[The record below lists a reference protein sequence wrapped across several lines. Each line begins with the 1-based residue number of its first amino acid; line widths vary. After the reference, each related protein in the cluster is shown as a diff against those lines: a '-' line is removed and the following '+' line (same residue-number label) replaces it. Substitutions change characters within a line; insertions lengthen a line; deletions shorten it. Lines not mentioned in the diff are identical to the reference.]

1 MSRPD
6 PNTIIEPLK
15 PFQRRTVDH
24 AFHRLFEAE
33 DSTQRFL
40 VADEVGLGKTLV
52 ARGIIARAVDHLWDS
67 TERIDVIYICSNQ
80 SIARSNLPKLQVT
93 GQSADA
99 EAHAT
104 RLTMLATEMAPQKRR
119 AAGKTA
125 ALPKANFVSFTP
137 ATSFDLRSAG
147 GKAEERRVLFWL
159 LKSMVSATTGLMN
172 LLQGWVRDTS
182 GWRRRLESPCPLEP
196 GIQSRFQERLQTD
209 RALLD
214 ELEAVIERWFR
225 RVRDEYPN
233 EARRERDRLIGRL
246 RQLLAEVC
254 IEALEPD
261 LVILDEFQRFK
272 TLVNQDEEADDTAA
286 QLAKRLFFN
295 RNAREEPVRTLLLS
309 ATPYKLYTGDSELED
324 NHYRDFLATARF
336 LLDYDAERTALLEE
350 RLATFGRELKRA
362 AAGQGHEVVAAR
374 QQAEESLR
382 AIMARTERVAAS
394 DEHDAMLEER
404 HPALELRPVDVR
416 QYLAADA
423 WFKAVGE
430 SDPMAYWKAGPY
442 LPHFMQGY
450 RVNERVTE
458 AGEPASRQLR
468 DVVQRYPEAFLDGRA
483 MERWEQVDP
492 AHAKLRAMV
501 EELLD
506 TGLWKLL
513 WMPPSLPYW
522 PMGGPFEGQEDRTKS
537 LLFSAWKF
545 VPDVVSA
552 ILSYEAERRM
562 MGGRL
567 PRYQE
572 PYRSELLRL
581 ADRDG
586 TRSAH
591 RALLLLMPCTAL
603 ADRAHPLLAPAGAD
617 VRGWVRGQIKAMLA
631 ELEQPYVQSRNEDKR
646 WEYMAPLILDPGL
659 RDFLEHWASADDGA
673 VGRPGSGAFPDYLR
687 DLQDVDLENL
697 GRQPEGLVDLLTDV
711 AMGAP
716 GIIATRTL
724 APAGLSD
731 RERRSQATR
740 LAEAY
745 WHLFNRPAVT
755 SLLEQM
761 DSPDENPSEEAYWQ
775 RVLRYCVDGNLQS
788 VMDETWHLAW
798 EQHAW
803 SAEKGDL
810 EVARLCVDELSETIN
825 PRPSRVHAQ
834 FFESGGTDA
843 LRFETFRIRTTFAQ
857 RFGDLRADD
866 ERVISQDA
874 VRTAFNS
881 PFRPFVLTSTSVGQ
895 EGLDF
900 HPWCHRLVH
909 WNLPGNPVDLEQ
921 REGRVHRYKGHAV
934 RRNVASRF
942 GDAVLDAWHSGA
954 DLWGLLFD
962 RADQYARQQG
972 ASDLNP
978 YWISPG
984 RHMVQRHVAALPYTR
999 EVEAFRRLKHQLA
1012 TYRVVFGQPRQEELL
1027 TMLEE
1032 ADVPTEVIQQW
1043 VVRLNP

>member
-6 PNTIIEPLK
+6 PNSIIEPLK
-15 PFQRRTVDH
+15 SFQRRTVDH

-67 TERIDVIYICSNQ
+67 TDRIDVIYICSNQ

-147 GKAEERRVLFWL
+147 GKAEERRVLFCL
-159 LKSMVSATTGLMN
+159 LEGLVSATTGLKN

-182 GWRRRLESPCPLEP
+182 GWRRSLESPVPLEP
-196 GIQSRFQERLQTD
+196 GIQSRFQERLQAD
-209 RALLD
+209 RVLLD
-214 ELEAVIERWFR
+214 EVDAVIERWFR
-225 RVRDEYPN
+225 RVRDEYPD
-233 EARRERDRLIGRL
+233 EARRERDQLIGRL

-295 RNAREEPVRTLLLS
+295 RNAQDEPVRTLLLS

-374 QQAEESLR
+374 QRAEESLR

-394 DEHDAMLEER
+394 DEHDAMVEER

-423 WFKAVGE
+423 WFKAVDE

-458 AGEPASRQLR
+458 ASEPASRQLR
-468 DVVQRYPEAFLDGRA
+468 DVVQRYPEASLDGRA

-522 PMGGPFEGQEDRTKS
+522 PMGGSFEGQEDRTKS

-567 PRYQE
+567 ARYQE

-603 ADRAHPLLAPAGAD
+603 ADWAHPLLATRGAD
-617 VRGWVRGQIKAMLA
+617 PRDWVRERIGEKLA
-631 ELEQPYVQSRNEDKR
+631 ELEGLDAGEGKPDHR
-646 WEYMAPLILDPGL
+646 WEYMAPLLLDPGM
-659 RDFLEHWASADDGA
+659 RDFLEYWASASPEA
-673 VGRPGSGAFPDYLR
+673 VGKPSSEAFSAY
-687 DLQDVDLENL
+687 LQDLLEIEPESL
-697 GRQPEGLVDLLTDV
+697 GRQPEGLADLLTDM
-711 AMGAP
+711 ALGAP
-716 GIIATRTL
+716 GVIAARTL
-724 APAGLSD
+724 ASAQLTD

-740 LAEAY
+740 LAEAF
-745 WHLFNRPAVT
+745 WHLFNRPAVA
-755 SLLEQM
+755 SLLEQL
-761 DSPDENPSEEAYWQ
+761 DSPDVHSSEEAYWR

-803 SAEKGDL
+803 SAGEEAD
-810 EVARLCVDELSETIN
+810 VAQRCVDELSETIN
-825 PRPSRVHAQ
+825 PNASRVHAQ
-834 FFESGGTDA
+834 VFETSGTDA
-843 LRFETFRIRTTFAQ
+843 PTFETFRIRTTFAQ

-866 ERVISQDA
+866 KRVISQDA
-874 VRTAFNS
+874 VRRAFNS

-942 GDAVLDAWHSGA
+942 VNAALDAWHSGA
-954 DLWGLLFD
+954 DVWKLLFD
-962 RADQYARQQG
+962 RANQYARQQD

-984 RHMVQRHVAALPYTR
+984 SYKVQRHVPALPYTR

-1032 ADVPTEVIQQW
+1032 AGVPTEVIQQW